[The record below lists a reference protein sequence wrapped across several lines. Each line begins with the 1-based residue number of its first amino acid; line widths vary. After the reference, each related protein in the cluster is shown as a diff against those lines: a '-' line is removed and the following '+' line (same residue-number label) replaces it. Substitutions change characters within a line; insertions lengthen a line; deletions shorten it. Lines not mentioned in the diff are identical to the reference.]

1 MRRVS
6 VAHAKEGMVLGRAV
20 FDTRGRLVLGEG
32 DKLSADDLSLLAR
45 SGSAEI
51 LIEDSRVADIVVGS
65 LFSAQLEAKAVQ
77 ALHTLLV
84 SQEGTTEGVTPGDI
98 MAIQP
103 WLNKMVERL
112 FPEVLGE
119 PELSGSASIKGY
131 DYIHPVKVA
140 ALSMLLG
147 RYAGLDQ
154 ADLTRLS
161 MAALLENIGYLSLPP
176 EIMEKDGP
184 LTEDEWQHIRRH
196 PQEGASMIAES
207 GLEADVITAIGQ
219 HHERWDG
226 SGYPEGRKG
235 EEISLFARIIALA
248 DTFHALLSKR
258 PHRPAFKPHEAVEF
272 IVAYSGAAF
281 DPELAQ
287 IFARRVPQ
295 YPAGLAVKLNT
306 GEVGIISDPNIGHI
320 ARPIIRIC
328 VENGE
333 AVDEPFDLD
342 LSSRSCMD
350 KIITQ
355 VLL

>member
-6 VAHAKEGMVLGRAV
+6 VAKAKAGMVLGRAV
-20 FDTRGRLVLGEG
+20 FDTRGRLVLGDG
-32 DKLSADDLSLLAR
+32 DKLTTKNLSLLAR

-51 LIEDSRVADIVVGS
+51 LIEDPRVADTVVVS
-65 LFSAQLEAKAVQ
+65 LFSAQWEAKAVQ

-98 MAIQP
+98 LAVQP

-119 PELSGSASIKGY
+119 PELSGSASVKGY

-140 ALSMLLG
+140 ALAMLIG
-147 RYAGLDQ
+147 RYAELGQ
-154 ADLTRLS
+154 ADLTKLS
-161 MAALLENIGYLSLPP
+161 MAAMLENIGYLSLPP
-176 EIMEKDGP
+176 EVMEKDGS
-184 LTEDEWQHIRRH
+184 LTEEEWQHIRRH
-196 PQEGASMIAES
+196 PQESATMLAES
-207 GLEADVITAIGQ
+207 GLEAEVITAVTQ

-272 IVAYSGAAF
+272 IVAYSGAMF
-281 DPELAQ
+281 DPKLA
-287 IFARRVPQ
+287 
-295 YPAGLAVKLNT
+295 
-306 GEVGIISDPNIGHI
+306 
-320 ARPIIRIC
+320 
-328 VENGE
+328 
-333 AVDEPFDLD
+333 
-342 LSSRSCMD
+342 
-350 KIITQ
+350 
-355 VLL
+355 